1 MSQLN
6 TKNFVAQSLAM
17 ESSPPL
23 LRPWTVDEYY
33 QMAKT
38 GILQPDEKVELIAG
52 QIIRKMTPQGSFHA
66 AAITRTNR
74 LLNQPVQPRFLVRS
88 QWPIQLDNR
97 SEPEPDLALVKSDP
111 FDYDDRHPK
120 AEDVY
125 LIIEIADST
134 LKTDLTL
141 KKQVYAKAKI
151 PDYWVL
157 DLAKRQLY
165 VYRQPTEEG
174 YQEEQ
179 ILSEQHSI
187 APLSFPDFQ
196 VKVGEMLKPM
206 PVSENDG

>member
-1 MSQLN
+1 MGQLN
-6 TKNFVAQSLAM
+6 TKDLLVQVM
-17 ESSPPL
+17 GSSSFL
-23 LRPWTVDEYY
+23 LRPWAVDEYY

-52 QIIRKMTPQGSFHA
+52 QIIRNMTPQGSFHA

-88 QWPIQLDNR
+88 QLPIQLDNR

-111 FDYDDRHPK
+111 LDYDDRHPK

-141 KKQVYAKAKI
+141 KKQVYAEAKI

-174 YQEEQ
+174 YQQEQ

-196 VKVGEMLKPM
+196 VKVGEMLRPIS
-206 PVSENDG
+206 VSQNDG

>member
-1 MSQLN
+1 MGQLN
-6 TKNFVAQSLAM
+6 TKDLLVQVM
-17 ESSPPL
+17 DSSSFL

-52 QIIRKMTPQGSFHA
+52 QIIRNMTPQGSFHA

-88 QWPIQLDNR
+88 QLPIQLDNR

-111 FDYDDRHPK
+111 LDYDDRHPK

-141 KKQVYAKAKI
+141 KKQVYTEAKI

-174 YQEEQ
+174 YQQEQ
-179 ILSEQHSI
+179 ILSERQSI
-187 APLSFPDFQ
+187 APLFFPDFQ
-196 VKVGEMLKPM
+196 VKIREMLRPIR
-206 PVSENDG
+206 VSENDG

>member
-1 MSQLN
+1 MGQLN
-6 TKNFVAQSLAM
+6 TKDLLVQVM
-17 ESSPPL
+17 GSSSFL
-23 LRPWTVDEYY
+23 LRPWAVDEYY

-52 QIIRKMTPQGSFHA
+52 QIIRNMTPQGSFHA

-88 QWPIQLDNR
+88 QLPIQLDNR

-111 FDYDDRHPK
+111 LDYDDRHPK

-141 KKQVYAKAKI
+141 KKQVYAEAKI

-174 YQEEQ
+174 YQQEQ
-179 ILSEQHSI
+179 ILSERQSI
-187 APLSFPDFQ
+187 APLFFPDFQ
-196 VKVGEMLKPM
+196 VKIREMLRPIR
-206 PVSENDG
+206 VSENDG

>member
-1 MSQLN
+1 MGQLN
-6 TKNFVAQSLAM
+6 TKDLLVQVM
-17 ESSPPL
+17 GSSSFL
-23 LRPWTVDEYY
+23 LRPWAVDEYY

-52 QIIRKMTPQGSFHA
+52 QIIRNMTPQGSFHA

-88 QWPIQLDNR
+88 QLPIQLDNR

-111 FDYDDRHPK
+111 LDYDDRHPK

-141 KKQVYAKAKI
+141 KKQVYAEAKI

-174 YQEEQ
+174 YQQEQ
-179 ILSEQHSI
+179 ILSERQSI
-187 APLSFPDFQ
+187 APLFFPDFQ